1 MNQQLFFSNLIDIL
15 YLIITQKNH
24 NTVFKI
30 SSMNI
35 LWILPI
41 LAGIFI
47 LIPNVDAEIL
57 KENFEGG
64 MEVEITY
71 PGEVIIG
78 RDGIV
83 SVLVQNNG
91 WEEKQEILFIFS
103 TQENSIIFGDSDSIQ
118 IDKLGEGGS
127 YGGNI
132 NFSIPNEMNP
142 GIHYLNLKYSQ
153 VLVANN
159 EIPQPPIF
167 HDIAIPIT
175 IKSDVDVLIHSK
187 LPESIFAN
195 AEFPIEVEVTSKDV
209 DISDVTINI
218 IPPKDIEF
226 RGETLHY
233 FSKIEKNSS
242 VNIVSQ
248 IISPIQ
254 EVNKEY
260 KIPFEIIVNYFDD
273 TGEENTDSQNVS
285 VTLRPRTFMELTTD
299 GGIWLGNFFIAPY
312 VSLGTIIGIPAGT
325 IISLLIRRNHNV
337 KKKRVKKKKI

>member
-1 MNQQLFFSNLIDIL
+1 MNL
-15 YLIITQKNH
+15 
-24 NTVFKI
+24 
-30 SSMNI
+30 

-41 LAGIFI
+41 LAATFL

-71 PGEVIIG
+71 PEEVIVG
-78 RDGIV
+78 RDGII

-91 WEEKQEILFIFS
+91 WEEKHEILFIFS
-103 TQENSIIFGDSDSIQ
+103 TQDNSIIFGSSDSIH
-118 IDKLGEGGS
+118 IEKLAEGGS

-132 NFSIPNEMNP
+132 NFSIPDEMNS
-142 GIHYLNLKYSQ
+142 GIHFLNLKYSQ

-175 IKSDVDVLIHSK
+175 IKDDVDVLIHSK

-209 DISDVTINI
+209 DISDVTIKI

-233 FSKIEKNSS
+233 FSKIEKNNS

-312 VSLGTIIGIPAGT
+312 VSLGTIIGIPAGA
-325 IISLLIRRNHNV
+325 IISLLIRRNQNV
-337 KKKRVKKKKI
+337 KKKKTRKKKN